1 MPAGTLWASVTPTTE
16 ITLVTGQVYRVQTD
30 VRDVERLILDAARG
44 SLMQLAWLVQA
55 ETGEDFAVNPEHV
68 VTIRAVR
75 T

>member
-1 MPAGTLWASVTPTTE
+1 M
-16 ITLVTGQVYRVQTD
+16 TGQVYRVQTD